1 LSLPNSGGAR
11 CCVYRSETDANAV
24 CGPFLEPLFVELKE
38 PLCSSRGEPVIQ
50 LSLLLEGRKHLS
62 DQLYHGIRRAILDG
76 RLGVDE
82 RVPASREL
90 ARQLNVSRNTVLAAY
105 GRLLSEGYLNSS
117 IGSGTYVAQHFPSRE
132 QRLHTTPLN
141 GSPRLSA
148 FGSRLTPPQA
158 IVPRRDL
165 PFDFRP
171 GVPDL
176 RMFPMAAWRR
186 ICARQ
191 SKHLSASTAYYGDV
205 AGIAVLRTAIAR
217 HFSHTRAL
225 HCTADDVVIVS
236 GTQQALDIVARI
248 LIEPNDVVAVED
260 PGYPG
265 AIAAFRALGAQI
277 VPVLVDGEGICTEQL
292 PKNAKAL
299 YVTPSHQF
307 PLGYHLSLR
316 RRRALLD
323 WAVRARAVIIEDD
336 YDSEFRYGGR
346 PLDSLQG
353 LDTTGSVVYL
363 GTFSKVLFPSLR
375 LGFLVPPQSLRSPI
389 LSAKWLTDR
398 HTEISE
404 QHVIASFI
412 AEGHFGRHIRRM
424 QRIYYDR
431 QVTLLRAL
439 ARWMPFL
446 QPVRSVAGL
455 HLAGFLP
462 PIIPVDEIISRA
474 AATGVGLYALA
485 PFYQTHARTGLMFGF
500 GSCTVDDI
508 SEGIRRVGNVCKAM
522 GLVKDGAFQS
532 DLSNSYTHVTG
543 SSRSTGRD
551 AAAGF
556 SQSSLLCEPTQPGGS
571 HEQATVDPLVE
582 PFKSFNG
589 RVPSKPRAFPPK

>member
-1 LSLPNSGGAR
+1 M
-11 CCVYRSETDANAV
+11 E
-24 CGPFLEPLFVELKE
+24 
-38 PLCSSRGEPVIQ
+38 
-50 LSLLLEGRKHLS
+50 LSLLIEGRKHLS
-62 DQLYHGIRRAILDG
+62 DQVYHGIRRAILDG

-82 RVPASREL
+82 RLPASREL

-105 GRLLSEGYLNSS
+105 GRLVSEGYLNSS
-117 IGSGTYVAQHFPSRE
+117 VGSGTYVAQQFPIGK
-132 QRLHTTPLN
+132 QRLRASAVN
-141 GSPRLSA
+141 GSPRLSG

-171 GVPDL
+171 GVPEL
-176 RMFPMAAWRR
+176 RMFPMATWRR
-186 ICARQ
+186 ISARQ
-191 SKHLSASTAYYGDV
+191 SKRLSASTAYYGDA
-205 AGIAVLRTAIAR
+205 AGTAVLRTAIAR

-248 LIEPNDVVAVED
+248 LIEPNDVVAMED

-277 VPVLVDGEGICTEQL
+277 VPVPVDGEGICTDRL
-292 PKNAKAL
+292 PKNAKVL

-307 PLGYHLSLR
+307 PLGLPLSLR

-346 PLDSLQG
+346 PLDALQG
-353 LDTTGSVVYL
+353 LDATGSVIYL

-375 LGFLVPPQSLRSPI
+375 LGFMVPPQSLHSPI

-404 QHVIASFI
+404 QQVIASFI
-412 AEGHFGRHIRRM
+412 AEGHFGRYIRRM
-424 QRIYYDR
+424 QRTYFDR
-431 QVTLLRAL
+431 QSALLRAL
-439 ARWMPFL
+439 ARWMPFF

-462 PIIPVDEIISRA
+462 LAFPVDELISRA

-485 PFYQTHARTGLMFGF
+485 PFYQINARAGLMFGF
-500 GSCTVDDI
+500 GSCTVTDI
-508 SEGIRRVGNVCKAM
+508 GEGIRRVGNVCKAM
-522 GLVKDGAFQS
+522 SLGEDGAF
-532 DLSNSYTHVTG
+532 NPM
-543 SSRSTGRD
+543 SRTRIPVS
-551 AAAGF
+551 
-556 SQSSLLCEPTQPGGS
+556 
-571 HEQATVDPLVE
+571 
-582 PFKSFNG
+582 
-589 RVPSKPRAFPPK
+589 